1 MEEKNTSELKQII
14 NDIEKE
20 NILLPSFQREFT
32 WREEEMQKGLIC
44 SVLARM
50 PVGSILLLKS
60 NDREFGCKKIGLKIP
75 IQKEDDKSIVQYL
88 LDGQQRLT
96 VLSNVFS
103 NVIFEKMENF
113 SQLISDS
120 LKKRFFIKLPNWK
133 EAYSKENFN
142 DLFGLKKLHFP
153 LNNPEI
159 EFPSFLTGDVE
170 SYIICKSFLKDDDKF
185 YNPRKEINSE
195 LKKAC
200 INEKSGYLIPLYLLA
215 PTEKKL
221 NSSTTYLRK
230 IIEGIG
236 KEISAEIK
244 DKYESL
250 ETENQKN
257 SFISSIIDNPKD
269 NIDEQLD
276 EKSTYWSEK
285 MISYLNVCA
294 SKICLHQIIL
304 DGEDRGRAIDI
315 YENLNKGGVSLST
328 FDLIVAK
335 VAKADPVNNFYERIR
350 NYILDDTNKKYDY
363 DLIRDNIKPYAEAS
377 NYNNASKK
385 IQACKNNSNKDI
397 SPNFTEPF
405 LNLLGILKNSNDKNF
420 LDIKIDFTKR
430 NELLKIDANFIND
443 NCEKVCTSLDRAFF
457 FFQTRCGIR
466 KISEIN
472 YQWMITIIAL
482 VFSKD
487 ELFFNKDIHNKL
499 EAWYWACVFSGEF
512 NSDQNEHAM
521 NNIKLLFQFINN
533 EIDSS
538 WLTEMIEKIF
548 NCDNF
553 SKKEFILM
561 ENAIYESYPKKPF
574 RNFICQYYLSQT
586 YPDLI
591 SDTILSVFYKEAE
604 DLEAHHLLPVGAYK
618 EYEKNSESI
627 RENDK
632 HICNSP
638 VNFIYITPKTNKD
651 IGKEDLTSYVSKITK
666 RAKKVLNISSAFCID
681 KVKELIDSNNSIE
694 KRNEIAKEILSER
707 FDFIQGS
714 VTDHVKSLLGE

>member
-170 SYIICKSFLKDDDKF
+170 SYIICKTFLKDDDKF

-499 EAWYWACVFSGEF
+499 EAWYWACIFSGEF

-561 ENAIYESYPKKPF
+561 ENAIHESYPKKPF

-604 DLEAHHLLPVGAYK
+604 ELEAHHLLPVGAYK